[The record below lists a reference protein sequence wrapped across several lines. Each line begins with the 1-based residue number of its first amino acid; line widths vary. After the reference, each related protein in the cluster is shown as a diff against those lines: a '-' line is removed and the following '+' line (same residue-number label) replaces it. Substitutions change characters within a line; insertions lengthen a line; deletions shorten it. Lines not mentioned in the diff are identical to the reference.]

1 MAQSPDLSIDTAA
14 PHTRT
19 AGQENFPVGSWLL
32 AKRLRTHIARYY
44 AFARAADDIADDPS
58 RSPDR
63 KRTELDAMEVVL
75 RSEAPVAAGNADQDK
90 AARLAESLAETK
102 VPVAHA
108 AELLIAFRLDADK
121 SRYADWDELMAYC
134 RNSAAPVGRYL
145 LDLHGES
152 QATWPASDAL
162 CASLQVLNHLQD
174 CGVDYTRMDR
184 VYLPLEMLHVVGA
197 DVAELRGTSASPA
210 VRRVIDACLDGCDS
224 LNHQARALPGLIRDR
239 RLRMEVAVILDIA
252 HRLAVR
258 LRCDDPLAERVVLG
272 RWDKIA
278 CLLKGFRAGLW

>member
-1 MAQSPDLSIDTAA
+1 VAQSPNLLIDTAL
-14 PHTRT
+14 PPTRT
-19 AGQENFPVGSWLL
+19 ADEENFPVGSWLL
-32 AKRLRTHIARYY
+32 AKRLRTHVAHYY

-58 RSPDR
+58 RSPEG
-63 KRTELDAMEVVL
+63 KRTELDAMEAVL
-75 RSEAPVAAGNADQDK
+75 RSEAPAAAGNADQDK
-90 AARLAESLAETK
+90 AARLAESLAESK
-102 VPVAHA
+102 VPVAHG
-108 AELLIAFRLDADK
+108 AELLIAFRLDANK

-152 QATWPASDAL
+152 HATWPASDAL

-197 DVAELRGTSASPA
+197 DVAELSDTSASPA
-210 VRRVIDACLDGCDS
+210 VRLVIDACLDGCDS
-224 LNHQARALPGLIRDR
+224 LNQQARTLPGLIRDR
-239 RLRMEVAVILDIA
+239 RMRMEAAVILDIA
-252 HRLAVR
+252 HRLADR
-258 LRCDDPLAERVVLG
+258 LRRGDPLAERVALG

-278 CLLKGFRAGLW
+278 CLFKGFRAGLW